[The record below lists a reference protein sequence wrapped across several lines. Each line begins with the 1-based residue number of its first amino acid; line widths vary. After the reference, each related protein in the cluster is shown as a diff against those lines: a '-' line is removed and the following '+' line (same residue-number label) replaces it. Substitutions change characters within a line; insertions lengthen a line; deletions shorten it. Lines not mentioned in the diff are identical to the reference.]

1 MRRLNE
7 TDIRKVVLA
16 PSEHPTYKTI
26 KKFYPLMVFIRDLDN
41 SFYDF
46 ICSKTENNFDYYFK
60 DFLRALYFEHSLI
73 KAFKQSMFYMELKYN
88 KRFNT
93 FLNNLIAALFCF
105 KHLVKLTN
113 RMMEYSYTKLI
124 DYDIRSF
131 YVRTRNNLQWYYS
144 FKVYPF
150 GYVKLERITFST
162 DKEDCINYYGYSI
175 INAFN
180 EEEIELKENRIILF
194 KGFIFTNKQQKQLF
208 RLYAKDLRLNEV
220 QNKKGLK

>member
-16 PSEHPTYKTI
+16 PSEHPTYKTV

-93 FLNNLIAALFCF
+93 FLNNLIATLFCF

-162 DKEDCINYYGYSI
+162 DKEDCVNCYSYSI
-175 INAFN
+175 INILN
-180 EEEIELKENRIILF
+180 EEEIELKENRITLF

-220 QNKKGLK
+220 ESSK